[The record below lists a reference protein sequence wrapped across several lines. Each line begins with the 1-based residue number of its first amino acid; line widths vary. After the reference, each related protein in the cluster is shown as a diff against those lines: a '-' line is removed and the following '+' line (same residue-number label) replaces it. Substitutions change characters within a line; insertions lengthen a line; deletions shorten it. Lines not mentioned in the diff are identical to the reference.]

1 MKKLVFT
8 FLGFILLC
16 SCFSSHD
23 PVEPLLV
30 FIHDTVWYAKYDT
43 VNDTILKKDTFFIR
57 DTVIEYIPYG
67 HSGGKCE

>member
-1 MKKLVFT
+1 MKKLVLL

-23 PVEPLLV
+23 PVENPLV
-30 FIHDTVWYAKYDT
+30 IIHDTVWYTKYDT
-43 VNDTILKKDTFFIR
+43 VNDTILEEDTFFIR

-67 HSGGKCE
+67 HSGGKGE